1 MNAADLLRSL
11 QHEAR
16 RRAYFTRVEVL
27 DQSVSLVKARLHIAP
42 ALFVQAY
49 RNDSFDTTNLA
60 LIHNGERLYA
70 RDQLD
75 GQWHR
80 HAAIAPLQHDTAPDG
95 RRPATLTEFLD
106 EVEAVLAALGLP

>member
-16 RRAYFTRVEVL
+16 RRACFTRVEVP

-60 LIHNGERLYA
+60 LIRNGERLYV

-75 GQWHR
+75 GQ
-80 HAAIAPLQHDTAPDG
+80 
-95 RRPATLTEFLD
+95 
-106 EVEAVLAALGLP
+106 